1 MKNVLITGNLG
12 YIGPVMT
19 RLFKEKGYLVTGLDS
34 GLYLDCFMDDYVK
47 PYVQL
52 LKDIRDINIQ
62 DLNGIDFIVHLAGLS
77 NDPLGELEEK
87 LTYEINFD
95 ATIRLAELGRRAG
108 VKRFVYASSQSVYGI
123 SSESH
128 EVDENSL
135 VNPITA
141 YAKSKLKS
149 ELGLLE
155 LSNDVFTTTILRP
168 GTAYGKSPNLR
179 YDIVLN
185 AFVANA
191 HSTGEIIVKSDGKPW
206 RPMSHIEDICSA
218 FIACIEA
225 PLDLIKDQVFNVGT
239 KDNNYTVKELAAEV
253 VKQFANSKVV
263 FTNEHIDSRSYR
275 VSSEKILTVLKGF
288 YHPKHNIITGVEEL
302 KEFFNQMNVRKTQ
315 TKNYGGIR
323 LKRIKHLISTGK
335 IDSNLRF
342 LNKG

>member
-19 RLFKEKGYLVTGLDS
+19 KLFKEKGYFVTGLDS
-34 GLYLDCFMDDYVK
+34 GLYLDCFIDDYVK
-47 PYVQL
+47 PNLQL
-52 LKDIRDINIQ
+52 LKDIRDINIKE
-62 DLNGIDFIVHLAGLS
+62 LSGIDFIVHLAGLS
-77 NDPLGELEEK
+77 NDPLGELEEN

-95 ATIRLAELGRRAG
+95 ATIKLAELGRRAG

-123 SSESH
+123 SNESY

-149 ELGLLE
+149 ELGLIE
-155 LSNDVFTTTILRP
+155 LCNEHFNITILRP

-191 HSTGEIIVKSDGKPW
+191 HDTGEIIVKSDGKPW
-206 RPMSHIEDICSA
+206 RPMCHIEDICSA
-218 FIACIEA
+218 FMACIEA
-225 PLDLIKDQVFNVGT
+225 PIDLVKEQVFNVGR
-239 KDNNYTVKELAAEV
+239 KDNNYTVKELATEV
-253 VKQFANSKVV
+253 VRQFVNSKVV
-263 FTNEHIDSRSYR
+263 FTNEHTDSRSYR
-275 VSSEKILTVLKGF
+275 VSSEKILTVLKDY

-302 KEFFNQMNVRKTQ
+302 KEYFSQISVKTRS
-315 TKNYGGIR
+315 TKTIGSIR
-323 LKRIKHLISTGK
+323 LERIKHLIAIGK
-335 IDSNLRF
+335 VDSKLRF
-342 LNKG
+342 INK